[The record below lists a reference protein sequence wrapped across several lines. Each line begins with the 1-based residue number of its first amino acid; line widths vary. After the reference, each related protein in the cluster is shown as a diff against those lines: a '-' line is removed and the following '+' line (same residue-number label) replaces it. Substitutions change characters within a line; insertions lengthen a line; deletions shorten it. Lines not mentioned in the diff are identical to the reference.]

1 MSSTTTQKFSMPTTV
16 QEANDMGVS
25 LCIPRVFNN
34 INHRRIKQWF
44 IKNLRQ
50 WGFIDRVDLVPV
62 FKQGNQV
69 HKRAYI
75 HFAPGRFNMRAD
87 DGNGNNILDSF
98 IAGDT
103 IQVVYDEPWFWKL
116 SLSRSERPLE
126 APKPYAKPSIS
137 IHRGGVVEEKV
148 AEEKDECDCQDGGC
162 DDCVK
167 EALNPMTTSSFGE
180 EEALTEVLE
189 HLQEQKAPK
198 LERQVCKD
206 LF

>member
-1 MSSTTTQKFSMPTTV
+1 MSSTTTQKFSVPTTV
-16 QEANDMGVS
+16 QEANDNGVS

-34 INHRRIKQWF
+34 INHHRIKQWF

-50 WGFIDRVDLVPV
+50 WGFIDRVDVVPV
-62 FKQGNQV
+62 FRQGTQV

-87 DGNGNNILDSF
+87 DGNGTNILDSF

-116 SLSRSERPLE
+116 SLSRSARPAE
-126 APKPYAKPSIS
+126 SPKPYSKPTIS
-137 IHRGGVVEEKV
+137 IHRGEEKV
-148 AEEKDECDCQDGGC
+148 AEKCECPGDCDT
-162 DDCVK
+162 CVN
-167 EALNPMTTSSFGE
+167 EALDPMTPHSFRGE
-180 EEALTEVLE
+180 QALSEVLK
-189 HLQEQKAPK
+189 HLQEKKVKSKAPK
-198 LERQVCKD
+198 MVRQVCED